1 MGKGRHAALSGL
13 TPPWASLRPR
23 SRPKGYTGPHHQAL
37 GAAGAASCP
46 GLCRPCCPSPA
57 PSTSLWGGRRASSIS
72 ALVRRAW
79 RVCAPHARHDAGEA
93 PGNVVEL
100 RLPQVHGDQLPVLPF
115 LLVLLSG
122 TPGLVGLTRRAP
134 RARWRA
140 PGSPRCPF
148 CRGPRSWS
156 GPGPLPWVHTS
167 KPTGVP
173 TSFCHQ
179 TLLPSTANTG
189 EAAWVPPSSHTR
201 PPGEWGGAA
210 ELPLCGT
217 PADSPSQETGCAR
230 PPRLPRACCPTP
242 ACARVCR
249 TMPSSPVPPPLWH
262 CQKEPPGGGSLFG
275 PLICWYSLSSLRM
288 P

>member
-93 PGNVVEL
+93 PGNVAEL

-179 TLLPSTANTG
+179 TLLPSTTNTG
-189 EAAWVPPSSHTR
+189 EAAWVPPKQPHRAARRVGGVLQSR
-201 PPGEWGGAA
+201 PFAEPPLTALPRKQAALAHPVCPGRVAPHLHVPVSAA
-210 ELPLCGT
+210 QCRPLLYLLHCGT
-217 PADSPSQETGCAR
+217 VRRSLLGAGLCSD
-230 PPRLPRACCPTP
+230 
-242 ACARVCR
+242 
-249 TMPSSPVPPPLWH
+249 PSSVGTVYHL
-262 CQKEPPGGGSLFG
+262 
-275 PLICWYSLSSLRM
+275 
-288 P
+288 